1 MKRFSELQT
10 TKKGDIGESIIK
22 QMLEAKGYIIMQPT
36 TNAPHPFDMVAVKN
50 KSEFLLVEVKTKA
63 RMQRRKE
70 TGINQANFKYY
81 YEACQKHNFRLF
93 LVFVDEHP
101 AEKRIYGNY
110 LDVLEEQV
118 IINGVKYPYVEK
130 LKGGYVRFY
139 PLSKMITLSN
149 LTPEQV
155 QILRENTKR
164 NYNY

>member
-1 MKRFSELQT
+1 MKKFSELQT
-10 TKKGDIGESIIK
+10 VKKGDIGESIIK
-22 QMLEAKGYIIMQPT
+22 EMLEARGYIIMQPT
-36 TNAPHPFDMVAVKN
+36 SNAPHPFDMVAVRD
-50 KSEFLLVEVKTKA
+50 KSEFMLVEVKTKA

-101 AEKRIYGNY
+101 AEQRIYGNY
-110 LDVLEEQV
+110 LDVLEEQEV
-118 IINGVKYPYVEK
+118 INGITYPYTEK
-130 LKGGYVRFY
+130 LKGGVVRFY
-139 PLSKMITLSN
+139 PLSKMKTLTR

-155 QILRENTKR
+155 KTLRENTNR